1 MSAYA
6 SSAASVCP
14 TTSST
19 GSSAWQSEHLRDGR
33 IVPREHL
40 HVTLAFLGGRPAAE
54 LPAIAVAL
62 EAAARTPGRSCS
74 RRAGTGRRA
83 ASACSSSTTRR
94 GRRGRLAGRLFDGL
108 EALAVYERER
118 RAWLPH
124 VTVLRF
130 RSSPRL
136 APPVPDLG
144 AFSPS
149 DAAVYHSRLRPSGA
163 QYAVLET
170 AVLGGDRSGSRERHS
185 TLHSD
190 RSSAS
195 SARAPSC
202 A

>member
-1 MSAYA
+1 VTSAG
-6 SSAASVCP
+6 SV
-14 TTSST
+14 T
-19 GSSAWQSEHLRDGR
+19 GDERLRLFCGLRLPDDVLDRIVGWQAEQLRDGR

-54 LPAIAVAL
+54 LPEIAAAL
-62 EAAARTPGRSCS
+62 EAAARDAGEIVFTPRRYRETRSV
-74 RRAGTGRRA
+74 GMLVLDDPTGEA
-83 ASACSSSTTRR
+83 
-94 GRRGRLAGRLFDGL
+94 GRLAGRLFDRL
-108 EALAVYERER
+108 EALEVYEPER

-170 AVLGGDRSGSRERHS
+170 VVLGG
-185 TLHSD
+185 
-190 RSSAS
+190 
-195 SARAPSC
+195 
-202 A
+202 